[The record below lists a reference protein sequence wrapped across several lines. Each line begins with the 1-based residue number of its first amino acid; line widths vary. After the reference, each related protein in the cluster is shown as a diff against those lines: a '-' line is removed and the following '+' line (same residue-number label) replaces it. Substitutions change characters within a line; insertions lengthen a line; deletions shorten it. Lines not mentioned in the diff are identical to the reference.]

1 MASNPVLEAFGNAS
15 TCRNPNSSRFGKWL
29 RVRLRRSG
37 VVRSAELSSLTLA
50 LALTRT
56 RTPNPNLNQVRSAE
70 LSTFLLEKA
79 RVTAQLPGERN
90 FHILHQVP

>member
-1 MASNPVLEAFGNAS
+1 MLEAFGNAS

-37 VVRSAELSSLTLA
+37 VVRSAELSRLTLA
-50 LALTRT
+50 LTLTPTRT
-56 RTPNPNLNQVRSAE
+56 RTPNPNPNQVRSAE

>member
-37 VVRSAELSSLTLA
+37 VVRSAELS
-50 LALTRT
+50 
-56 RTPNPNLNQVRSAE
+56 
-70 LSTFLLEKA
+70 TFLLEKA